1 MNGLTTHSLSRLIGV
16 RFGVD
21 VRCENA
27 AADFRGLD
35 FFGVELTLVRKNFG
49 FGEAFR
55 GD

>member
-1 MNGLTTHSLSRLIGV
+1 MNGFTTHSRSRLIGV

-21 VRCENA
+21 VICEKA
-27 AADFRGLD
+27 PADFLGLD
-35 FFGVELTLVRKNFG
+35 FFGVELRFVRKNFG